1 MKIVTLTMNPA
12 LDKSTSIDKLQA
24 RKKLRCSSP
33 KYEPGGGGINVSRAI
48 KILGGDSLCV
58 FAAGGF
64 AGELIKDLLKEED
77 VEYKC
82 IKTKNPSRENLMV
95 LEKST
100 DNQYRFGMPGEEV
113 NSEEQ
118 NECLDYIEQLPNDVE
133 YLIASGSLPPGVPDD
148 YYGKVAKIANKK
160 NIKCIID
167 TSGEALTKSV
177 KTGVCLLKPNLREL
191 SLLSKKDEIS
201 GLEQEEIAQ
210 NIIKKGIA
218 NILVVSLGARG
229 AMLVTK
235 DRIKYVIPP
244 TVKQKSTVGA
254 GDSMVAAIVLSMS
267 RGEDVLES
275 VKWGVAAGTAA
286 TMTPGTEL
294 CRKEDVEKIYEWI
307 SKRD

>member
-12 LDKSTSIDKLQA
+12 LDKSTSIDTLQA
-24 RKKLRCSSP
+24 RKKLRCSYP
-33 KYEPGGGGINVSRAI
+33 RYEPGGGGINVSRAI
-48 KILGGDSLCV
+48 KILGGESLAV

-64 AGELIKDLLKEED
+64 AGEQIKDLLKEEG

-82 IKTKNPSRENLMV
+82 IKTKNPTRENLVV

-100 DNQYRFGMPGEEV
+100 DNQYRFGMPGKEV
-113 NSEEQ
+113 DNAEQ
-118 NECLDYIEQLPNDVE
+118 NECLDYIEQLPDNFE
-133 YLIASGSLPPGVPDD
+133 FLIASGSLPPGVPDD
-148 YYGKVAKIANKK
+148 YYGTVAKIAYKK
-160 NIKCIID
+160 NLKCIVD
-167 TSGEALTKSV
+167 TSGEALTSAAES
-177 KTGVCLLKPNLREL
+177 GVCLLKPNLREL
-191 SLLSKKDEIS
+191 SSLSKKDEIY

-210 NIIKKGIA
+210 EIIKKGSA

-235 DRIKYVIPP
+235 DKIKYVIPP

-267 RGEDVLES
+267 RGEDLFEA

-286 TMTPGTEL
+286 TMTPGSEL